1 MSKEKIIKILEELNE
16 LILSEVFYDLRW
28 QDDVDKSPF
37 QADDYRKIIKFLMK
51 KFVDVNLCNRKNCY
65 RIVTRKNGVCDF
77 CKQK

>member
-37 QADDYRKIIKFLMK
+37 QADDYRKIIKFLIHIVNGLNNELLESIIYDYQMRNK
-51 KFVDVNLCNRKNCY
+51 K
-65 RIVTRKNGVCDF
+65 
-77 CKQK
+77 